1 MLVNKKNKSGTSGTS
16 RVKFISYT
24 GEYPHLCSGVLT
36 LEIDEKE
43 YKFGHNYSNGR
54 IDDKGVVRFTDEDQK
69 HPNFDQFW
77 SPGGCITSNLEVES
91 GEWNIDVEE
100 LPEQFKELA
109 DEIDK
114 VFNENVEYGCCGGC
128 I

>member
-1 MLVNKKNKSGTSGTS
+1 MLVNKNNKSETS

-24 GEYPHLCSGVLT
+24 GKYPNLCSGVLT
-36 LEIDEKE
+36 LEINGKE
-43 YKFGHNYSNGR
+43 YKFGHNYSSYH
-54 IDDKGVVRFTDEDQK
+54 IDDKGVGRFTDEDQK

-77 SPGGCITSNLEVES
+77 SSGGCITSNWGVES
-91 GEWNIDVEE
+91 GEWIIDVEE